1 MESIPTLSM
10 MPGGAEILVILFIL
24 GTPFLM
30 MVLALVDILRSD
42 FEQSSNKLVWTIVVI
57 LLPFIGS
64 LIYFLIGRN
73 QKVSY

>member
-1 MESIPTLSM
+1 MDILTTNG

-42 FEQSSNKLVWTIVVI
+42 FEQSSNKLVWTIVVM

-64 LIYFLIGRN
+64 LIYFLIGRSH
-73 QKVSY
+73 KVSY

>member
-1 MESIPTLSM
+1 

-42 FEQSSNKLVWTIVVI
+42 FEQSSNKLVWTIVVM

-64 LIYFLIGRN
+64 LIYFLIGRSH
-73 QKVSY
+73 KVSY